1 MKKLLFILMFVA
13 AALGASAQESAKTI
27 KIRILISLNG
37 ASRAGMSAVKQM
49 LVQYQKAYPSVDTAV
64 WTRIAGYYNEKDLTN
79 LLVPIY
85 ERHFSETEVDGMID
99 FYKSPA
105 GKKMVEKLPLITSES
120 QAAGKI
126 WGEHIAAKIQKDIE
140 AASK

>member
-1 MKKLLFILMFVA
+1 MFAVVA
-13 AALGASAQESAKTI
+13 VSASAQESAKTI
-27 KIRILISLNG
+27 KIRVLISLNG

-49 LVQYQKAYPSVDTAV
+49 LAQYQKAYPAVDSAV
-64 WTRIAGYYNEKDLTN
+64 WNRIAGYYNEKDLTS

-85 ERHFSETEVDGMID
+85 ERHFSEVEVDEMID

-105 GKKMVEKLPLITSES
+105 GRKMVEKLPLITSES

>member
-1 MKKLLFILMFVA
+1 MFAVVA
-13 AALGASAQESAKTI
+13 VSASAQESAKTI
-27 KIRILISLNG
+27 KIRVLISLNG

-49 LVQYQKAYPSVDTAV
+49 LAQYQKAYPAVDSAV
-64 WTRIAGYYNEKDLTN
+64 WNRIAGYYNEKDLTS
-79 LLVPIY
+79 LFVPIY
-85 ERHFSETEVDGMID
+85 ERHFSEVEVDEMID

-105 GKKMVEKLPLITSES
+105 GRKMVEKLPLITSES